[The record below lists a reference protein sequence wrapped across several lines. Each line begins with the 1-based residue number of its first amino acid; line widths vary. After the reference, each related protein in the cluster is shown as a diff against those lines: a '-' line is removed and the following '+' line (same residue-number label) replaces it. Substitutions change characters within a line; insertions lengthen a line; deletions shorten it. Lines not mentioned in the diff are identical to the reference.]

1 VLDAEVAW
9 HVEFDRAPS
18 RILDHHWPDVPN
30 YGDVTKCDWASMP
43 PVDIITGGSP
53 CQDLSAAGRRAGM
66 TEGTRSNLWVNMREA
81 IATIRPRYVIWENVL
96 GALSATAASASDMVA
111 DAGPLGNPGGG
122 HLRALGRV
130 LGDLA
135 EIGYD
140 ARWTTVRASDV
151 GAPHHRARV
160 FLLATPSDAGRVDGR
175 STSAQSSRTRQGEPP
190 SQPERH
196 SPVPADSDRIGRRQG
211 AEQPGA
217 GAQEVAATV
226 GDLGSLPGNG
236 RADDLL
242 VLPTPMAQH
251 SGNTPENHLRKK
263 PGRRQVTD
271 LAILVENDLLAT
283 GGLLPTPRTTD
294 SNGPGRHGQ
303 GGPDLRT
310 AITEIGDDHASAT
323 ESGPTEVLHDLR
335 DGVLPQEVQ
344 RSTRRQDEV
353 SVAEDMRSGVREQSD
368 LGTGGLP
375 PLASSTR
382 HTAHAV
388 SAVPVDGEPA
398 RSSQGPEP
406 GEQRPGESGSSLRE
420 LPPQTAL
427 DGGPGTSHVNSH
439 VPWGRYS
446 AAIRRWESVLGRPA
460 PAPTE
465 LNRNGKPH
473 LNAEFAS
480 WMMGLLAG
488 WVTAPEIGISRADQL
503 KAIGNGVCPQQAA
516 AAIRQLLA
524 MDVTA

>member
-1 VLDAEVAW
+1 MNGGLDIAAVALFDATVAW

-18 RILDHHWPDVPN
+18 LILAHHFPDVPN
-30 YGDVTKCDWASMP
+30 YGDVTQCDWASMP

-81 IATIRPRYVIWENVL
+81 IATIRPSYVIWENVL
-96 GALSATAASASDMVA
+96 GALSASAASASDMVA

-160 FLLATPSDAGRVDGR
+160 FLLATPTDREVNTPRDDRDFAAERGR
-175 STSAQSSRTRQGEPP
+175 A
-190 SQPERH
+190 
-196 SPVPADSDRIGRRQG
+196 VPADTDSIRRREG
-211 AEQPGA
+211 AEQSVA
-217 GAQEVAATV
+217 GAPEVAAVV
-226 GDLGSLPGNG
+226 GDLGALPGYG

-242 VLPTPMAQH
+242 VLPTPMTAYSGRSPEEWRIGRPAGNGATRDRIGDLEVAMRELVDDVLVLPTPVAH
-251 SGNTPENHLRKK
+251 PSGNTPENHLRKK

-271 LAILVENDLLAT
+271 LAILVEND
-283 GGLLPTPRTTD
+283 
-294 SNGPGRHGQ
+294 
-303 GGPDLRT
+303 
-310 AITEIGDDHASAT
+310 
-323 ESGPTEVLHDLR
+323 
-335 DGVLPQEVQ
+335 
-344 RSTRRQDEV
+344 
-353 SVAEDMRSGVREQSD
+353 
-368 LGTGGLP
+368 
-375 PLASSTR
+375 
-382 HTAHAV
+382 
-388 SAVPVDGEPA
+388 
-398 RSSQGPEP
+398 
-406 GEQRPGESGSSLRE
+406 LRE

-465 LNRNGKPH
+465 LNRNGKPR

-480 WMMGLLAG
+480 WMMGLPEG
-488 WVTAPEIGISRADQL
+488 WVTAPGIGISRAEQL

-516 AAIRQLLA
+516 AALRALFA
-524 MDVTA
+524 MPAGEAA